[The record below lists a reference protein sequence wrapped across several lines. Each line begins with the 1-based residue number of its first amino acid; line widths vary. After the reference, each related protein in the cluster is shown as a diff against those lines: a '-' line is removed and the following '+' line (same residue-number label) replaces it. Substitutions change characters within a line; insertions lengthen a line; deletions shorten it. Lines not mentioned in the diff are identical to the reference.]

1 MGKFADKYLKVCP
14 WEIVEEGFKPEYGR
28 VSESIFSLGNE
39 YMGVRGNFEEGYSGD
54 KLLGN
59 YLNGVYEERITEK
72 SAYKGISNRATFMV
86 NAVDWLYTRIK
97 SDGEELDIA
106 RSNIKDFQR
115 KLDMKTGVLTRNF
128 VWQTEAGKEIRIEFT
143 RFLSMITPKL
153 GCQRISFEPVNF
165 SGNIEIKAGLDFS
178 PMHETLQRSLWEH
191 IKSDNKD
198 GITANLAKTE
208 TSGHMVYAG
217 FKINSE
223 QPLEYKYFENDK
235 LTGLEFSMELVKG
248 KKASFDKL
256 VAVHAEKNSSTET
269 GKVWSDGT
277 EIAKIYC
284 FKNFD
289 EVLAE
294 NEEYWE
300 KVWNTFDVSIEGDPD
315 NQQGIRY
322 CIFQMHQTYHGED
335 PGLNIGAKGLTGEAY
350 GGHAFWDTETYC
362 LPFYLFNNPKAARNL
377 LEYRYNTLP
386 KAMERAMALDCEG
399 ACYPIATTDGTES
412 CTLWQHASLQFQP
425 STAVAYG
432 VWHYVK
438 ITEDKDFLYEKGIEM
453 LVQIC
458 RFLATRGQWSSRTG
472 KFGYYG
478 VMGPDEFQ
486 MMVNNNCYT
495 NYMAKKTFEY
505 TVSVLDETK
514 ANKPELYAGLE
525 EKLML
530 KNDEIGKWRNMAEN
544 MRITFEE
551 STGIYEQHEG
561 YFDLPHIDI
570 KSIPVEDFPLYH
582 SWSYD
587 RIYRNDMIKQPDVLM
602 FMFLYN
608 QEFSH
613 EAKKVNYEF
622 YEPRTIHES
631 SLSPSIHSIFASEL
645 GRHKEAFDFFG
656 FATRMDLDNYNR
668 NTREGLHTTS
678 IAAAWVNIV
687 YGFGGMRSDGDELV
701 FNPSIPA
708 AWKSYSFSANYRG
721 AILAVNVTKDTVT
734 FKTSNGSEAAVRIY
748 GKDYK
753 IGGEGIEIPVP
764 DEWRG

>member
-14 WEIVEEGFKPEYGR
+14 WEVIEEGFKHEYGR

-39 YMGVRGNFEEGYSGD
+39 YMGVRGYFEEGYSGD
-54 KLLGN
+54 KLIGN
-59 YLNGVYEERITEK
+59 YLNGVYEERISEK

-86 NAVDWLYTRIK
+86 NGVDWLYTRIEL
-97 SDGEELDIA
+97 DEEELDLAKSKI
-106 RSNIKDFQR
+106 SSFQR
-115 KLDMKTGVLTRNF
+115 RLDLKTGVFTREF
-128 VWQTEAGKEIRIEFT
+128 IWHTETGKDIKVQFT
-143 RFLSMITPKL
+143 RFLSMIAPRL
-153 GCQRISFEPVNF
+153 GCQRISLEPLNF
-165 SGNIEIKAGLDFS
+165 SGAIKLKTGLDFS
-178 PMHETLQRSLWEH
+178 PIHESMQRSLWNS
-191 IKSDNKD
+191 IKKENYG
-198 GITANLAKTE
+198 GITASLARTE

-217 FKINSE
+217 FRLNSE
-223 QPLEYKYFENDK
+223 QPLNYTYFETDK
-235 LTGLEFSMELVKG
+235 LNGLEFELELVKG
-248 KKASFDKL
+248 YKLSFEKL
-256 VAVHAEKNSSTET
+256 AVVHAEKNSGTEAE
-269 GKVWSDGT
+269 KVWG
-277 EIAKIYC
+277 EGAKLARDYC
-284 FKNFD
+284 SRKFD
-289 EVLAE
+289 DLLAE
-294 NEEYWE
+294 NIKYWE
-300 KVWNTFDVSIEGDPD
+300 KIWDTFDVRIEGDPD

-350 GGHAFWDTETYC
+350 SGHAFWDTETYC

-386 KAMERAMALDCEG
+386 RAVERAAELDCEG
-399 ACYPIATTDGTES
+399 ACYPIATLDGTES

-432 VWHYVK
+432 IWHYVK
-438 ITEDKDFLYEKGIEM
+438 ITGDKEFLYEKGLEM

-458 RFLATRGQWSSRTG
+458 RFLATRGQYSSRTG

-505 TVSVLDETK
+505 TLEALKDVRKTIPEVYSEL
-514 ANKPELYAGLE
+514 ANKLQMKETEPE
-525 EKLML
+525 
-530 KNDEIGKWRNMAEN
+530 KWSRMAQS
-544 MRITFEE
+544 MRIPLEE

-561 YFDLPHIDI
+561 YFGLPHIDI
-570 KSIPVEDFPLYH
+570 KAIPVTDFPLYH
-582 SWSYD
+582 NWSYD

-608 QEFSH
+608 QEFTR
-613 EAKKVNYEF
+613 ETKRVNYEF
-622 YEPRTIHES
+622 YEPRCIHES
-631 SLSPSIHSIFASEL
+631 SLSPSIHSVFASEL
-645 GRHKEAFDFFG
+645 GRHKEAFDFFS

-687 YGFGGMRSDGDELV
+687 YGFGGMRSDGAILV

-708 AWKSYSFSANYRG
+708 AWKSYSFRTLYRG
-721 AILAVNVTKDTVT
+721 AVLAVNVTKDTVA
-734 FKTSNGSEAAVRIY
+734 FKNANGLAAEVKIY
-748 GKDYK
+748 GKEYR
-753 IGGEGIEIPVP
+753 IGPEGIEIPVP
-764 DEWRG
+764 AEWRG